1 MVGHS
6 SSHCAQKHI
15 MFVRIQ
21 QLFWIVGHPNTHWKT
36 FNVHGTYGFGNT
48 LWSTPLVLAPTF
60 SPQHP
65 FFKAL
70 WSHDVA
76 GGWVGDWDIVGLVAL
91 YF

>member
-1 MVGHS
+1 MCTAHTV
-6 SSHCAQKHI
+6 
-15 MFVRIQ
+15 
-21 QLFWIVGHPNTHWKT
+21 LE
-36 FNVHGTYGFGNT
+36 NT

-76 GGWVGDWDIVGLVAL
+76 GGWVGEWEHIRVGGTIFLA
-91 YF
+91 F